1 MLLTTAENQHSPSGG
16 GRGGERRVSGG
27 GTNKQK
33 NGAGEIKLMA
43 TEASTANELAVWKQK
58 PDIPSRKPHPVE
70 GIYKG
75 GVERA
80 GKHKLASRC
89 RHLKSNSVSLGE
101 KKYKK
106 ADNFTTFLKACSAVK
121 KDERLPT
128 ADDVSRYGSI
138 V

>member
-1 MLLTTAENQHSPSGG
+1 
-16 GRGGERRVSGG
+16 
-27 GTNKQK
+27 
-33 NGAGEIKLMA
+33 MA

-106 ADNFTTFLKACSAVK
+106 ADYLHNLTTTFLKACSAVK